1 METIEKLFASISKLD
16 IREID
21 SSFLEMI
28 ERDCEAFSQQLNPL
42 IVSTL
47 EADHLKI
54 KGLFPPEWV
63 MQPLSS
69 FPELSDSHFRLVDRC
84 KMLISFT
91 KATQLIP
98 YKLSQLMHYSDING
112 IPVLVVITGADRVP
126 SIDDVNIPGQLG
138 SVMPKNNF
146 SWLDANEYEGMDI
159 LKQNIMNF
167 AGRVVQ
173 DHRSR
178 DLTISRKAKLKPLLN
193 DSLERI
199 LKYQNKMH
207 EFIQITDGFRKK
219 DMLLERSKLES
230 IEDSYRQITD
240 DVRQIDPD
248 GIVGSL
254 ADRDPQ
260 QMLNESL
267 EQTKQAVIRALGD
280 HINDIEAV
288 LVGTCKTINEQNRRR
303 LKRIADEAEER
314 FDLRVDV
321 SPVSQKLDFDK
332 HNNAFIK
339 SVENV
344 VSVNITVPKYLVLI
358 AKYKDIIGYLP
369 SKENNK
375 DGNSHTQPDENP
387 DKEDHNKDNGESGE
401 SHITDE
407 LAKIFNMLPSQLLQT
422 RLPEVIRDSLDD
434 IVDQINRLIKSAMM
448 KMSDELEEF
457 IVRNYAHISRD
468 LMKEKRAVEI
478 RIHTLIRVLDEI
490 K

>member
-1 METIEKLFASISKLD
+1 
-16 IREID
+16 
-21 SSFLEMI
+21 
-28 ERDCEAFSQQLNPL
+28 
-42 IVSTL
+42 
-47 EADHLKI
+47 
-54 KGLFPPEWV
+54 
-63 MQPLSS
+63 
-69 FPELSDSHFRLVDRC
+69 
-84 KMLISFT
+84 
-91 KATQLIP
+91 
-98 YKLSQLMHYSDING
+98 
-112 IPVLVVITGADRVP
+112 
-126 SIDDVNIPGQLG
+126 
-138 SVMPKNNF
+138 
-146 SWLDANEYEGMDI
+146 
-159 LKQNIMNF
+159 
-167 AGRVVQ
+167 
-173 DHRSR
+173 
-178 DLTISRKAKLKPLLN
+178 
-193 DSLERI
+193 
-199 LKYQNKMH
+199 
-207 EFIQITDGFRKK
+207 
-219 DMLLERSKLES
+219 
-230 IEDSYRQITD
+230 
-240 DVRQIDPD
+240 
-248 GIVGSL
+248 L